1 MLFVLVVDPV
11 LVLCSCVVTAP
22 NPLYSAGPAPQ
33 EEPLLTD
40 ALADETPLRT
50 EEPSA
55 FFEDFQERRA
65 QAIAAKAREI
75 EKVTH
80 THTHTHTHRH
90 THTHTHTHTLYHLFI
105 SHVILDKQ
113 CHSQQTHGTSSL
125 SFLLSVSVS
134 LYLNLSFLLST
145 LSLSLSLLPL

>member
-1 MLFVLVVDPV
+1 MLFVLGVDPV

-33 EEPLLTD
+33 EKPLLTD
-40 ALADETPLRT
+40 ALADEAPPST

-75 EKVTH
+75 EKVTYTHSHIH
-80 THTHTHTHRH
+80 THTHTD
-90 THTHTHTHTLYHLFI
+90 THTHTHTLTLT
-105 SHVILDKQ
+105 L
-113 CHSQQTHGTSSL
+113 TH
-125 SFLLSVSVS
+125 
-134 LYLNLSFLLST
+134 
-145 LSLSLSLLPL
+145 